1 MIEDSNSIIDF
12 KCIKSSKFSY
22 DNKNGKNNNDVYCLF
37 DKYSKSFIEI
47 YANSIKIYNKLG
59 TNLKKN
65 IILSLENNKIKNI
78 TIDKKFNF
86 LLIYFETPS
95 NEFLVN
101 LIEISSNPNLN
112 VESLSGD
119 FNFLFDFFFI
129 NKFDNKQNNK
139 STNLQDFCLV
149 FLNKIVLYSIISNNC
164 KTKEIFTYKLPSYLA
179 YKDFMYNTE
188 FRILCC
194 LKIDNT
200 FDFFNLSFDK
210 YYKNVFNK
218 SISFIK
224 PIKIKAGFF
233 DSNKNINQFELSRIK
248 NNYFSRDKYT
258 QNQFLLENIYNKLY
272 LIYLSYSENLLHI
285 AQVINLN
292 EIQKMIEFIYKNHNK
307 LTFLQTIDN
316 LILLHNIVLSSIAI
330 IDIKS
335 KTMLL
340 NISTNK
346 NFPYHGNIFS
356 NGCVL
361 ELKGIN
367 NDNNIFYN
375 VIFNLSKYEKYSL
388 NCLKKYDKNDKH
400 HIKKNFIY
408 LNILHRKKSKE
419 FIINTLH
426 NLILN
431 KKNSKLIIF
440 IFNEIVNIIEENNK
454 TLNYVENIETYSFEL
469 IKPIN
474 YYIKNKKYMINQ
486 KDVYISLFKLFEK
499 DNLNDDIIINIIFF
513 SFNFHLILKS
523 KSIDIESIFNNIIFE
538 YIKKI
543 KNLYKIEILLQNITF
558 PDNFEMAKYFLT
570 LTNNKYNKYLIIEQ
584 TGIQMF
590 LNLKNYKEIFIYLL
604 DKEDYPRLFTYL
616 DKNIINIDQ
625 SILTNILTSNKKI
638 FNNKELILKLVK

>member
-12 KCIKSSKFSY
+12 TCIKPPQFSY
-22 DNKNGKNNNDVYCLF
+22 DKNSKNNNKIFCLF

-47 YANSIKIYNKLG
+47 YSNSIKIYNKLG

-65 IILSLENNKIKNI
+65 IILSLENNIIKNI

-86 LLIYFETPS
+86 LLIYFETTS
-95 NEFLVN
+95 NEFLIN
-101 LIEISSNPNLN
+101 LIEINSISNLN
-112 VESLSGD
+112 VESLSGN

-139 STNLQDFCLV
+139 ATNLQDFCLV
-149 FLNKIVLYSIISNNC
+149 FLNKIVIYSIISNNC
-164 KTKEIFTYKLPSYLA
+164 KTKEIFTYKLPPYLA
-179 YKDFMYNTE
+179 YKDFMYNPE

-194 LKIDNT
+194 LRIDNT
-200 FDFFNLSFDK
+200 FDFFNLSFNK

-233 DSNKNINQFELSRIK
+233 ESNKNINDFDLSRIK
-248 NNYFSRDKYT
+248 NNFFSRDKYT
-258 QNQFLLENIYNKLY
+258 QNQFLLENIYNNLY
-272 LIYLSYSENLLHI
+272 LIYLNYNENLLQI
-285 AQVINLN
+285 GQVINLN
-292 EIQKMIEFIYKNHNK
+292 DIQKNYEFIYKYHNN

-316 LILLHNIVLSSIAI
+316 LILLHNIILSSIAI

-346 NFPYHGNIFS
+346 NFPYHENIFS
-356 NGCVL
+356 NGCIL
-361 ELKGIN
+361 ELKGFN
-367 NDNNIFYN
+367 NNNVFYN

-388 NCLKKYDKNDKH
+388 NCLKKYDKKDKH

-408 LNILHRKKSKE
+408 LNILHRKKSKD
-419 FIINTLH
+419 FILNTLH

-454 TLNYVENIETYSFEL
+454 KLNFVENIDAYPFEL

-486 KDVYISLFKLFEK
+486 KDIYISLFKLFEK

-513 SFNFHLILKS
+513 SYNFHLILKS
-523 KSIDIESIFNNIIFE
+523 KNIDIESIFNNIIFE

-543 KNLYKIEILLQNITF
+543 KNIYKIEILLQNITI
-558 PDNFEMAKYFLT
+558 PDNFEIAKYFLT

-584 TGIQMF
+584 TAIQML
-590 LNLKNYKEIFIYLL
+590 LNLKSYKEIFIYLL
-604 DKEDYPRLFTYL
+604 DKEDYIRLFSYL
-616 DKNIINIDQ
+616 DMNNLNIEQ
-625 SILTNILTSNKKI
+625 SILFDILNTNKKI
-638 FNNKELILKLVK
+638 FNNKEIIVKLIK